1 MSSTTTSLAGK
12 KVLITGAS
20 SGIGAACAESFA
32 REGSELW
39 ICARRLE
46 PMQKLVEFL
55 EEDFE
60 ASVHC
65 FVLDVSEETEVVE
78 SLSALPPMDVLVNNA
93 GTSAAGLFHDTSDE
107 TWKYDIELKVFGA
120 IRCSRYAV
128 PIMKKRG
135 GGRIVNITTPGGKAP
150 GAASVPTSVSR
161 AAGIALT
168 KEMSKDYAAD
178 NILVNTVCVWLIKS
192 GQHETR
198 WRNSMQTDPDLTLES
213 FYQSLG
219 SGVPVGRVGEARE
232 VAGLIAFLVSERG
245 GYITGTAINVDG
257 GSSPIV

>member
-1 MSSTTTSLAGK
+1 MNLGLKGK
-12 KVLITGAS
+12 IALVTGGS
-20 SGIGAACAESFA
+20 EGIGFA
-32 REGSELW
+32 TAKELASEGARVT
-39 ICARRLE
+39 ICARRE
-46 PMQKLVEFL
+46 
-55 EEDFE
+55 
-60 ASVHC
+60 
-65 FVLDVSEETEVVE
+65 
-78 SLSALPPMDVLVNNA
+78 DVLVDAASTIMSDVGTEISTICCDITNPSQIDAMFQKIVDTGGLDILINNA

-120 IRCSRYAV
+120 IRCSRHAV

-168 KEMSKDYAAD
+168 KEMSKDYASD
-178 NILVNTVCVWLIKS
+178 NILVNTVCVGLIKS

-198 WRNSMQTDPDLTLES
+198 WRNSIQTDPDLTLES